1 LLQSPH
7 GGTYYDVLGVPR
19 DATDEV
25 IRAAFRVAAKALH
38 PDVNGGDAEAQKRL
52 REVIAAYQLLR
63 SPQKRAVYDQRLAA
77 NEQTSTKRSP
87 ESDRLS
93 IAAAALAA
101 LVSASIV
108 IVAVRISSEPPTS
121 SYMEGRSWQKAAND
135 KPDEQA
141 RESLTQLTNVP
152 TVKKRVEVASTS
164 SAHPLQHQAA
174 NFIVAQ
180 VCGWSSINTI
190 DLVSLAN
197 AYADE
202 VVYYGSVK
210 SIQAVLLDKRR
221 LMERWP
227 ERVYQV
233 RSERIAVQCAANR
246 CRVHGLVDW
255 KVRSEPRAAFAKG
268 LSRFDYEIVPRDDAF
283 AIVREESSVV
293 RTVQAIS
300 GRWALQ
306 PGQTAT
312 PRRHAGRSSSTPGH
326 PDTRKKGGLT
336 SRTGLQKAID
346 TTSLGADAFTPIS
359 SRSSALDTAG
369 AFGR

>member
-1 LLQSPH
+1 MRKQARTQAESESQTLLGSPH
-7 GGTYYDVLGVPR
+7 GGTYYDVLGVPP

-63 SPQKRAVYDQRLAA
+63 SPQKRAIYDQLLAA
-77 NEQTSTKRSP
+77 NEQTLTKQSP
-87 ESDRLS
+87 ERDRLS
-93 IAAAALAA
+93 IAAAAVAA

-108 IVAVRISSEPPTS
+108 TVAVRISSKPLTTS
-121 SYMEGRSWQKAAND
+121 YVEGGSLQKAAND
-135 KPDEQA
+135 KPDERAQQ
-141 RESLTQLTNVP
+141 SVTQLTEVA
-152 TVKKRVEVASTS
+152 TAKKRAEVPNTS
-164 SAHPLQHQAA
+164 STHPLERHAA

-180 VCGWSSINTI
+180 VSGWSSTSTI
-190 DLVSLAN
+190 DFVSLAN

-233 RSERIAVQCAANR
+233 RSEQTSVQCVVNR

-255 KVRSEPRAAFAKG
+255 KVHSEPRAASAKG
-268 LSRFDYEIVPRDDAF
+268 LTRFDYEIIQTDGTF
-283 AIVREESSVV
+283 IIVREESSVV
-293 RTVQAIS
+293 RTVRAIS
-300 GRWALQ
+300 GR
-306 PGQTAT
+306 
-312 PRRHAGRSSSTPGH
+312 
-326 PDTRKKGGLT
+326 
-336 SRTGLQKAID
+336 
-346 TTSLGADAFTPIS
+346 
-359 SRSSALDTAG
+359 
-369 AFGR
+369 